1 METSILLVIESLF
14 GGIIRRVID
23 GIQQQLF
30 SLHLIRGTISGL
42 ICLILLSVFGVV
54 SFMFIRFISKLI
66 YWFFDDKTM
75 C

>member
-42 ICLILLSVFGVV
+42 ICLILLCVFGVV
-54 SFMFIRFISKLI
+54 SFMFIRFFSKLI
-66 YWFFDDKTM
+66 YWFFRR
-75 C
+75 